1 MHKLCLDPSTAFG
14 WCLLLDDSHLPKD
27 EQRSVGERLSY
38 GTWDLTKDEDG
49 NKCNRRGQ
57 YAWNLWHCFNSLM
70 RKHEI
75 EGDDV
80 EIILE
85 GESYG
90 SQKSEAGRRTAAL
103 WLAVLEMMCERKG
116 LLYPRTCP
124 PDKWRM
130 AFIGCTRAPKEIGQG
145 LPDAKRFEERRNWL
159 KRAVMAECA
168 KRGLRPQNDNEADA
182 LGMMFWLVRGGA
194 FEQDKQ
200 RAEKKAKASAKRAQ
214 KKLDLQVAA

>member
-1 MHKLCLDPSTAFG
+1 MHKLTLDPSTVFG

-27 EQRSVGERLSY
+27 EQRSVGESLFY
-38 GTWDLTKDEDG
+38 GTWDLTRDEDG
-49 NKCNRRGQ
+49 KKCSRRGQ
-57 YAWNLWHCFNSLM
+57 YAWNLWHCFNALM
-70 RKHEI
+70 RKHGIDGDEI
-75 EGDDV
+75 

-124 PDKWRM
+124 PQKWRK
-130 AFIGCTRAPKEIGQG
+130 AFTGYAYCPDEVGQG
-145 LPDAKRFEERRNWL
+145 LESAKREAARRAWWKKTIIDKCN
-159 KRAVMAECA
+159 E
-168 KRGLRPQNDNEADA
+168 RGLRPQNDNEADA
-182 LGMMFWLVRGGA
+182 LGMMYWLIRGGA
-194 FEQDKQ
+194 VQQDQQ
-200 RAEKKAKASAKRAQ
+200 RADKKAAASAKRAQ